1 MTLIEL
7 PEVDAFG
14 PEQVLVVNDA
24 ATGLTGYVVI
34 DNLAAGPAIGGV
46 RMAADI
52 SVVEVARLARA
63 MTLKNAMAGLPH
75 GGAKGGIVGDPTMPR
90 DVKIALVRA
99 FGARIRDVSGYIP
112 GPDMGL
118 DEGLMA
124 HLRDACGRAVGL
136 PTVLGGIPLD
146 VLGATGFGLAV
157 SAEVAAERGV
167 IDLDGARVV
176 VQGFGSVGQH
186 TARFLAERGAVLVG
200 RVGQPRRGVA
210 STRRTRRHRPDR
222 PQAGDGG
229 CRPLPGSRR
238 GVPRGAAGT
247 PLRDLGAGRSPG
259 RLHRRPTSTSCRP
272 RSCSRVPTSRP
283 ALRRR
288 SCCTAKGVLVL
299 PDFVANSGGVI
310 CAAVEYAGGTAA
322 RRRSRRSRNGSG
334 QHRSDARHRAGDR
347 PTAAGG
353 RPAAGSAAGRR
364 GDGLPPLR
372 PCLRNGRSALRNIA
386 ATGTNGLAVR
396 HLYVKVSA

>member
-14 PEQVLVVNDA
+14 PEQVVVVNDA
-24 ATGLTGYVVI
+24 TTGLTGYVVV

-167 IDLDGARVV
+167 IELDGARVV

-186 TARFLAERGAVLVG
+186 AARFLAERGAVLVAASDSRG
-200 RVGQPRRGVA
+200 GVA
-210 STRRTRRHRPDR
+210 TARGLDVSELIAHKQQTGAVAHFPGADEVSHEALLAVPCEIWVPAARPDVFTVANVDQL
-222 PQAGDGG
+222 QAKI
-229 CRPLPGSRR
+229 LLE
-238 GVPRGAAGT
+238 GANIPA
-247 PLRDLGAGRSPG
+247 SPEAEEL
-259 RLHRRPTSTSCRP
+259 LH
-272 RSCSRVPTSRP
+272 
-283 ALRRR
+283 
-288 SCCTAKGVLVL
+288 AKGVLVL

-322 RRRSRRSRNGSG
+322 QAFATIEERI
-334 QHRSDARHRAGDR
+334 RA
-347 PTAAGG
+347 
-353 RPAAGSAAGRR
+353 
-364 GDGLPPLR
+364 
-372 PCLRNGRSALRNIA
+372 NIA
-386 ATGTNGLAVR
+386 QMLETAQQTSQPPRVVAQQLAQQRVAEAMGYR
-396 HLYVKVSA
+396 R

>member
-1 MTLIEL
+1 M
-7 PEVDAFG
+7 
-14 PEQVLVVNDA
+14 VV
-24 ATGLTGYVVI
+24 

-186 TARFLAERGAVLVG
+186 TARFLAERGAVLVAASDSRG
-200 RVGQPRRGVA
+200 RCRVHPRA
-210 STRRTRRHRPDR
+210 RRRRADR
-222 PQAGDGG
+222 PQAA
-229 CRPLPGSRR
+229 RR
-238 GVPRGAAGT
+238 GPVADFPGADEVSHEALLALPCEIWVPAARPDVFTVANVDQLQAKILLEGANIPA
-247 PLRDLGAGRSPG
+247 SPEAEEL
-259 RLHRRPTSTSCRP
+259 LH
-272 RSCSRVPTSRP
+272 
-283 ALRRR
+283 
-288 SCCTAKGVLVL
+288 AKGVLVL

-310 CAAVEYAGGTAA
+310 CAAVEYAGGTATQA
-322 RRRSRRSRNGSG
+322 FAAIEERIRANTG
-334 QHRSDARHRAGDR
+334 QMLDDREGDR
-347 PTAAGG
+347 PTAARGG
-353 RPAAGSAAGRR
+353 PAAGSAAGRR
-364 GDGLPPLR
+364 GDGLPPLSAAWPAER
-372 PCLRNGRSALRNIA
+372 PFRITEHW
-386 ATGTNGLAVR
+386 ATSGPMAWPAR

>member
-1 MTLIEL
+1 MTIIEL
-7 PEVDAFG
+7 PAVDVFG
-14 PEQVLVVNDA
+14 PEQIVVVNDA
-24 ATGLTGYVVI
+24 ATGLTGYVVV

-52 SVVEVARLARA
+52 SVIEVARLARA

-99 FGARIRDVSGYIP
+99 FGTRIRDVAGYIP

-157 SAEVAAERGV
+157 SAEVAAERGFV
-167 IDLDGARVV
+167 DLDGARVV

-186 TARFLAERGAVLVG
+186 TARFLAERGARLVG
-200 RVGQPRRGVA
+200 ASDSRSAVA
-210 STRRTRRHRPDR
+210 SPAGLDVAALIGHKEATGAVAGFAGAEAVSPEALLGLPCDIWVPAARPDVFTVTNVDR
-222 PQAGDGG
+222 LQAKIV
-229 CRPLPGSRR
+229 LE
-238 GVPRGAAGT
+238 GANIPA
-247 PLRDLGAGRSPG
+247 SPEAEEL
-259 RLHRRPTSTSCRP
+259 LHS
-272 RSCSRVPTSRP
+272 
-283 ALRRR
+283 
-288 SCCTAKGVLVL
+288 KGVLVL

-322 RRRSRRSRNGSG
+322 QAFATIEERIRANTGQMLDAAFATSQPPRVVALQMAQERVVEAMSYRR
-334 QHRSDARHRAGDR
+334 
-347 PTAAGG
+347 
-353 RPAAGSAAGRR
+353 
-364 GDGLPPLR
+364 
-372 PCLRNGRSALRNIA
+372 
-386 ATGTNGLAVR
+386 
-396 HLYVKVSA
+396 